1 MSSARRFPLSLA
13 LVAAL
18 AATACGDPPEKEMQ
32 QAQGAIDAARAAG
45 ADQYAADEFAAAQAA
60 LQRANDA
67 VGQRDY
73 RLALNHALDARE
85 RAQNAAKQAADGK
98 AIARTEAEHALGT
111 ATSALNDA
119 HVKLRSAE
127 RSRAPSRVLA
137 GPRRVIDDADTTV
150 QKARAEFTRADY
162 LAVIETLREIAPQ
175 LRAAAHDLDPFL
187 MLALV
192 AQESTFQADVRS
204 VANAWGLMQIEP
216 STGRQYA
223 AKLKIRPYTTA
234 RLKQPELNVRIGMA
248 SFAERVKKF
257 GGIAPALAGYNAGNS
272 RVVRWLAERPGFDQ
286 DEFIEDIPFPET
298 QNYVKRILGTAEDYR
313 ILYGHLRPAK

>member
-111 ATSALNDA
+111 TTSALNDA

-162 LAVIETLREIAPQ
+162 LAVVETLREIAPQ
-175 LRAAAHDLDPFL
+175 LRAAAHDL
-187 MLALV
+187 
-192 AQESTFQADVRS
+192 EGS
-204 VANAWGLMQIEP
+204 
-216 STGRQYA
+216 
-223 AKLKIRPYTTA
+223 
-234 RLKQPELNVRIGMA
+234 
-248 SFAERVKKF
+248 
-257 GGIAPALAGYNAGNS
+257 
-272 RVVRWLAERPGFDQ
+272 
-286 DEFIEDIPFPET
+286 
-298 QNYVKRILGTAEDYR
+298 GTAAPR
-313 ILYGHLRPAK
+313 RRR

>member
-1 MSSARRFPLSLA
+1 MSSTRRFPLSLA

-45 ADQYAADEFAAAQAA
+45 ADQYAADEFTAAQAA

-175 LRAAAHDLDPFL
+175 LRAAAHDL
-187 MLALV
+187 
-192 AQESTFQADVRS
+192 EGS
-204 VANAWGLMQIEP
+204 
-216 STGRQYA
+216 
-223 AKLKIRPYTTA
+223 
-234 RLKQPELNVRIGMA
+234 
-248 SFAERVKKF
+248 
-257 GGIAPALAGYNAGNS
+257 
-272 RVVRWLAERPGFDQ
+272 
-286 DEFIEDIPFPET
+286 
-298 QNYVKRILGTAEDYR
+298 GTAAPR
-313 ILYGHLRPAK
+313 RRR

>member
-1 MSSARRFPLSLA
+1 MSSARRFLLSLA

-45 ADQYAADEFAAAQAA
+45 ADQYAADEFAAAQVA

-175 LRAAAHDLDPFL
+175 LRAAAHNL
-187 MLALV
+187 
-192 AQESTFQADVRS
+192 EGS
-204 VANAWGLMQIEP
+204 
-216 STGRQYA
+216 
-223 AKLKIRPYTTA
+223 
-234 RLKQPELNVRIGMA
+234 
-248 SFAERVKKF
+248 
-257 GGIAPALAGYNAGNS
+257 
-272 RVVRWLAERPGFDQ
+272 
-286 DEFIEDIPFPET
+286 
-298 QNYVKRILGTAEDYR
+298 GTAAPR
-313 ILYGHLRPAK
+313 RRR

>member
-73 RLALNHALDARE
+73 RLALNNALDARE

-111 ATSALNDA
+111 TTSALNDA

-127 RSRAPSRVLA
+127 RNRAPSRVLA
-137 GPRRVIDDADTTV
+137 GPRRVIDDADTVV
-150 QKARAEFTRADY
+150 QKARAEFTRGDY
-162 LAVIETLREIAPQ
+162 RAVIDTLRETASQ
-175 LRAAAHDLDPFL
+175 LRAAAHDL
-187 MLALV
+187 
-192 AQESTFQADVRS
+192 EGS
-204 VANAWGLMQIEP
+204 
-216 STGRQYA
+216 
-223 AKLKIRPYTTA
+223 
-234 RLKQPELNVRIGMA
+234 
-248 SFAERVKKF
+248 
-257 GGIAPALAGYNAGNS
+257 
-272 RVVRWLAERPGFDQ
+272 
-286 DEFIEDIPFPET
+286 
-298 QNYVKRILGTAEDYR
+298 GTATQR
-313 ILYGHLRPAK
+313 RRR